1 MSNLNAIAEV
11 GGRKPWLIWVF
22 ILILILL
29 IIAGIFIW
37 NLISEGGAQPAAEL
51 SQQMFENTSLPI

>member
-1 MSNLNAIAEV
+1 MSNLSVISEV

-37 NLISEGGAQPAAEL
+37 NLISEGSAQPAAEL

>member
-1 MSNLNAIAEV
+1 MSNLSAISEV

-37 NLISEGGAQPAAEL
+37 NLVSGGGGPPAAGL